1 MLIQI
6 LAIGSGFVFGT
17 KINKIRQKHSKYHSI
32 KNQMLTQKRGKT
44 SLFQKVKTSVLSTKE
59 VINISMSG
67 DKLRE
72 QQLTRISNME
82 NSQQLTSSEKK
93 LNRNIKGS
101 LVLMGLSIAGSWLYA
116 PLLPIAGIATLFIVT
131 PVFKKLF
138 QNLKKGRITT
148 ELIEIV
154 SVISL
159 LATGYFFLATF
170 ITFTSL
176 LCQKLLMRTEQ
187 HSHQQLV
194 NSFSQKLQSVWVM
207 KEGTEVEIALETLQL
222 QDIVVVNAGE
232 MIPVD
237 GTITEGLASID
248 QRSLTGESKPTEKEA
263 GDKVFALTLV
273 LTGRISIKVEN
284 TGFNTNAAKIGLILE
299 QTQEYKESLRLRGK
313 QMADDFIAPTLVT
326 SGLTLPLLGPSAA
339 MAIIWT
345 AFGYNMKLYG
355 PISVLN
361 FLHIMAKNGILIKDG
376 RSLEMLQKVDT
387 VVFDKTGTL
396 TMEQPQLAEIHSLE
410 SFDNETLL
418 SYAAAAESRQS
429 HPFAKAIQTAAKL
442 RKLELPNIEEA
453 SYQVGYGIQ
462 VKIDN
467 KVVNIGSARH
477 MKQQEI
483 KLPDKIQTLKTNA
496 DAKAHSLIYIAIDGI
511 LAGVLELQ
519 ACIRPEAKE
528 VIKYIKA
535 QGISVIIISGDHEQP
550 TRQLANELGI
560 KDYFAE
566 TLPDQK
572 AKLITKLRKNG
583 KFVAYVGDGINDAIA
598 LKQAN
603 VSISLRGASSA
614 ATDTAQIIL
623 MDGDLTK
630 LKSLFIISN
639 SFEANMRTNYL
650 TSMIPGVITL
660 GGVFLFHMGIVGSMV
675 VYFSAKMAGLTNTML
690 PLVKHDNVIKIDATQ
705 SSIRDNDKQPEKPEI
720 NEVT

>member
-6 LAIGSGFVFGT
+6 LAIGSGLVFGA
-17 KINKIRQKHSKYHSI
+17 KIKKFRQKKSQYHLI
-32 KNQMLTQKRGKT
+32 KTQVLIPKQKQKLSR
-44 SLFQKVKTSVLSTKE
+44 LFQKGKAGVLSTKE
-59 VINISMSG
+59 IINISMSG
-67 DKLRE
+67 GELRDQHFAQMSTTDDN
-72 QQLTRISNME
+72 QQPDA
-82 NSQQLTSSEKK
+82 SETK
-93 LNRNIKGS
+93 LNKNIKGS
-101 LVLMGLSIAGSWLYA
+101 IGLMGLSLAGSWLYA
-116 PLLPIAGIATLFIVT
+116 PLLPLAGIATLYIVT
-131 PVFKKLF
+131 PVFKKLL
-138 QNLKKGRITT
+138 QNLKKGRVTT

-154 SVISL
+154 SVVGL

-187 HSHQQLV
+187 HSHKQLI
-194 NSFSQKLQSVWVM
+194 NSFSQKQQTVWVIR
-207 KEGTEVEIALETLQL
+207 ESTEVETALDTVQL
-222 QDIVVVNAGE
+222 EDIVVVNAGE
-232 MIPVD
+232 IIPVD
-237 GTITEGLASID
+237 GMITEGFANID
-248 QRSLTGESKPTEKEA
+248 QHSLTGESKPTEKEA
-263 GDKVFALTLV
+263 GEKVFALTLV
-273 LTGRISIKVEN
+273 LTGRILIKVEN
-284 TGFNTNAAKIGLILE
+284 TGINTNAAKIGLILE

-313 QMADDFIAPTLVT
+313 QIADDFIVPTLVT

-387 VVFDKTGTL
+387 LVFDKTGTL

-410 SFDNETLL
+410 LFDDETLL
-418 SYAAAAESRQS
+418 SYAAAAENRQS
-429 HPFAKAIQTAAKL
+429 HPIAKAIKTAAKQRGL
-442 RKLELPNIEEA
+442 NLPSVEEA
-453 SYQVGYGIQ
+453 SYQVGYGIE

-467 KVVNIGSARH
+467 KVVWVGSARY
-477 MKQQEI
+477 MEQQ
-483 KLPDKIQTLKTNA
+483 KVDLPDQIQALKIDS
-496 DAKAHSLIYIAIDGI
+496 DARGDSLVYIAIDGA
-511 LAGVLELQ
+511 LAGVLGLQ
-519 ACIRPEAKE
+519 PSIRPEAKE
-528 VIKYIKA
+528 IINYVKA

-550 TRQLANELGI
+550 TRRLANDLGI
-560 KDYFAE
+560 EHYFAE
-566 TLPDQK
+566 TLPEEK
-572 AKLITKLRKNG
+572 AEVVAELRASG

-614 ATDTAQIIL
+614 ATDTAQLIL

-630 LKSLFIISN
+630 LKSLFEISK

-660 GGVFLFHMGIVGSMV
+660 GGVFLFHMGIIGSMV
-675 VYFSAKMAGLTNTML
+675 VYFSAKMAGLTNAML
-690 PLVKHDNVIKIDATQ
+690 PLVKHDNLTDIDSTQ
-705 SSIRDNDKQPEKPEI
+705 HLIGDNDNPSK
-720 NEVT
+720 NN